1 MHFPFQNKL
10 ENRQYASAQDFA
22 EDVRLIFT
30 NCYKYNPADSDV
42 VKMAKK
48 LQDVFEIRFARM
60 PDEQAFDSLD
70 KLSTKDDSGSS
81 LGETDSESGNESEE
95 EREKKLK
102 ELQDQVSCWGS

>member
-1 MHFPFQNKL
+1 
-10 ENRQYASAQDFA
+10 
-22 EDVRLIFT
+22 
-30 NCYKYNPADSDV
+30 
-42 VKMAKK
+42 MAKK

-60 PDEQAFDSLD
+60 PDEPAFDSLD

-102 ELQDQVSCWGS
+102 ELQDQVSKMLCTMCHMYVDSCRSVCMK